1 MRVPTTV
8 PVAPQGGLV
17 ARSRGRTLAV
27 IALSAVMAGASLV
40 APVAAQSP
48 APVAAQSP
56 APVTGGIL
64 RFARN
69 QEPSTLNPI
78 GCFDNG
84 CIWALTQIFDQL
96 VDVTADGLAPGLA
109 ESWTSSA
116 DGLVWTF
123 HLRDAKFS
131 NGDPVTA
138 DDVKFSLDRFADPKV
153 NASYAGVAASIGSV
167 DVVDPKTVTITL
179 KHPDGAILENLAMFV
194 PSIIAKSVYE
204 AVGDEAYGT
213 APVGSG
219 PFMVKSFNRGQ
230 SLELVRNPY
239 YWKPG
244 QPYLDGVTFSFVP
257 DDNTRILQLQ
267 NNEADVAAEI
277 PYSQVAQLDAADGI
291 RVQVEDVLTWDA
303 LWLNNKRKPFDEPA
317 VRQALAYATPR
328 EDMLASVLFGN
339 AEVANSLIAKGKYW
353 SADVPAYTY
362 DIAKAK
368 ELLATS
374 SVPNGFPMELI
385 IVAGDTVERQ
395 EAEII
400 KEAWSQ
406 IGVDLTIRPVDIT
419 SIFDEWFGGN
429 VDAATFPGNTLSSD
443 TLSDDNL
450 AQVFYDPAGG
460 ANSFGTGYSNPEVA
474 AILTAANQSL
484 DETVRAAD
492 FARMQTV
499 TMADA
504 ESVPLFFTKAR
515 TGLSDKVQG
524 FRTVQPGWWDLEN
537 VWLQP

>member
-1 MRVPTTV
+1 MRIPTTS
-8 PVAPQGGLV
+8 PVRRGGPG
-17 ARSRGRTLAV
+17 SGRPHGRRLAV
-27 IALSAVMAGASLV
+27 VAISALLAIAGSAIV
-40 APVAAQSP
+40 PVAAQSP
-48 APVAAQSP
+48 VS
-56 APVTGGIL
+56 GGVL

-69 QEPSTLNPI
+69 QEPGTLNPI
-78 GCFDNG
+78 GCGDNG

-96 VDVTADGLAPGLA
+96 VDVTADGLEPGLA
-109 ESWTSSA
+109 ESWTSSD
-116 DGLVWTF
+116 DGTVWTF
-123 HLRDAKFS
+123 NLRDAKFS

-138 DDVKFSLDRFADPKV
+138 EDVKFSLDRFADPEI
-153 NASYAGVAASIGSV
+153 NAAYSGVAASIKSV
-167 DVVDPKTVTITL
+167 DITDPKTITITL
-179 KHPDGAILENLAMFV
+179 DHPDGAILEDLAMFV
-194 PSIIAKSVYE
+194 PSIIDKSVYE
-204 AVGDEAYGT
+204 AVGDEAYGSS
-213 APVGSG
+213 PVGSG

-239 YWKPG
+239 YWKSG
-244 QPYLDGVTFSFVP
+244 QPYLDGVTFAFVP

-267 NNEADVAAEI
+267 NGEADVAAEI
-277 PYSQVAQLDAADGI
+277 PYSQVAQVDAADGI
-291 RVQVEDVLTWDA
+291 TVNVEDILTWDA
-303 LWLNNKRKPFDEPA
+303 LWLNNSRKPLDEAA

-328 EDMLASVLFGN
+328 EDMLQSVLFGN
-339 AEVANSLIAKGKYW
+339 AEVANSVIAKGKYW
-353 SADVPAYTY
+353 SKDVPAYTF
-362 DIAKAK
+362 DLDKAK

-374 SVPNGFPMELI
+374 SVPNGFPMEMLV
-385 IVAGDTVERQ
+385 VAGDTVERQ

-406 IGVDLTIRPVDIT
+406 IGVDLTIRPVDIGT
-419 SIFDEWFGGN
+419 AFDEWFGGN

-450 AQVFYDPAGG
+450 AQVFYDTSGG

-474 AILTAANQSL
+474 AILKDATQTQ
-484 DETVRAAD
+484 DEAVRAAD

>member
-1 MRVPTTV
+1 MD
-8 PVAPQGGLV
+8 
-17 ARSRGRTLAV
+17 S
-27 IALSAVMAGASLV
+27 S
-40 APVAAQSP
+40 
-48 APVAAQSP
+48 
-56 APVTGGIL
+56 
-64 RFARN
+64 
-69 QEPSTLNPI
+69 
-78 GCFDNG
+78 
-84 CIWALTQIFDQL
+84 
-96 VDVTADGLAPGLA
+96 PGLA
-109 ESWTSSA
+109 ESWTSSD

-123 HLRDAKFS
+123 KLRDAKFS

-138 DDVKFSLDRFADPKV
+138 EDVKFSLDRFANPDI
-153 NASYAGVAASIGSV
+153 NASYAGVAASIDSV

-194 PSIIAKSVYE
+194 PSIIDQSVYE

-267 NNEADVAAEI
+267 NNEADVAAEV

-291 RVQVEDVLTWDA
+291 QVQVEDILTWDA
-303 LWLNNKRKPFDEPA
+303 LWLNNLKKPFDEPA

-339 AEVANSLIAKGKYW
+339 AEVANSIIAKGKYW
-353 SADVPAYTY
+353 SADVPG
-362 DIAKAK
+362 
-368 ELLATS
+368 LHLSTS
-374 SVPNGFPMELI
+374 RRRRSCWPPRSVPNGFPMELI

-419 SIFDEWFGGN
+419 SIFDEWFGGK

-450 AQVFYDPAGG
+450 AQVFYDPAAG

-474 AILTAANQSL
+474 ADPEGRQPEPRRDGPCGRL
-484 DETVRAAD
+484 R
-492 FARMQTV
+492 
-499 TMADA
+499 ADA
-504 ESVPLFFTKAR
+504 DRDHGRCRERAPVLHQGAHGTVGQGPGLPDRADRAGGTWRTSGCSPDAR
-515 TGLSDKVQG
+515 
-524 FRTVQPGWWDLEN
+524 RTTSATCVT
-537 VWLQP
+537 